1 MKNDRTN
8 SLRSIKRNDLEA
20 LRVSWKAYNYGITHP
35 KLSTTDPS
43 DHRRTESLEPV
54 TFEEYVSMRKE
65 RTRRLKI
72 SDTLSF
78 KSEYKKL
85 GLTNEQIDILI
96 RRRKAL
102 RKV

>member
-43 DHRRTESLEPV
+43 DHRRTEPLEPV

-65 RTRRLKI
+65 RLRRLKI

-78 KSEYKKL
+78 KHIWKQL
-85 GLTNEQIDILI
+85 GLPDYEITILL
-96 RRRKAL
+96 RRRKAERVL
-102 RKV
+102 